1 MVTSLGWFCS
11 VRSDGAAAVMIC
23 NENGLKKLG
32 LKPRAV
38 ITHLALAGTDPVLM

>member
-1 MVTSLGWFCS
+1 
-11 VRSDGAAAVMIC
+11 MIC

-38 ITHLALAGTDPVLM
+38 ITHLALAGTDPVLMYVLHVCQQVTT